1 MTWVVAAQVNGE
13 RIYWRGFSAVGE
25 LKTTAYWSEAQKFA
39 TPREAYRA
47 CETHDQLA
55 RSDEW
60 RVVKIHARSERT
72 S

>member
-1 MTWVVAAQVNGE
+1 VIWVVAADVNGC
-13 RIYWRGFSAVGE
+13 RIYWAGFNAIGE
-25 LKTTAYWSEAQKFA
+25 LKTTAYWSEAQKFQA
-39 TPREAYRA
+39 PREAYRA

-60 RVVKIHARSERT
+60 RVVKIGAGSERT

>member
-1 MTWVVAAQVNGE
+1 
-13 RIYWRGFSAVGE
+13 VGE